1 VFNDA
6 SDRRASSESGGLIV
20 GKRRKIPVVQ
30 PDAVRTLHGTI
41 PAATVDLHGLT
52 GDQGE
57 RRVRDF
63 VEMWRSRKPGAV
75 LRIVTGKGLRSEG
88 APVLRERV
96 RELLTGPLAGQVD
109 DFVLETGGGSYL
121 VRVR

>member
-1 VFNDA
+1 M
-6 SDRRASSESGGLIV
+6 

-30 PDAVRTLHGTI
+30 PDPVRTLHRTL
-41 PAATVDLHGLT
+41 PVATLDLHGLT
-52 GDQGE
+52 ADQGE

-63 VEMWRSRKPGAV
+63 VEMWRSRQPDAV

-96 RELLTGPLAGQVD
+96 RELLTGPLARRVD
-109 DFVLETGGGSYL
+109 DFVLEMGSGSYL